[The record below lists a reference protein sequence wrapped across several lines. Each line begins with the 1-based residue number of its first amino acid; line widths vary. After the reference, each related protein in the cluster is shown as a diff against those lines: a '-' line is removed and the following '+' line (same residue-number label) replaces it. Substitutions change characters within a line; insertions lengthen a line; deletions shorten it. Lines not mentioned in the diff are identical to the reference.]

1 MNLYKFIISFCIA
14 AFISSG
20 LSAQADSLRLISSFG
35 KFTDAI
41 SISTAREEFIFVSDL
56 SQNKIYKL
64 DIYGNELA
72 SFGGSGLGENELN
85 QPYSIDATNGLD
97 VLVADYQNNRIKRL
111 DINLN
116 YILSFDFFS
125 YNITAESSKKI
136 FNPSGVATLSSGEVF
151 VLCDATNYK
160 AAKINDYSDVTILF
174 GSSAIGTDRLEN
186 PAKIVKGNKLDVWI
200 LDKAAN
206 EILNFDNFG
215 VFRAKLKPQI
225 KGEIIS
231 IAFYNDNLLILHKSD
246 LVTYDLKKGQYSKIY
261 RYPYVKNIRDITVL
275 DKSTILILTKDKILK
290 YSFQFQ

>member
-1 MNLYKFIISFCIA
+1 MIHYKHIIAVIFLVLQGGVLY
-14 AFISSG
+14 
-20 LSAQADSLRLISSFG
+20 AQADSLRLISSFG

-64 DIYGNELA
+64 DIYGYELA

-136 FNPSGVATLSSGEVF
+136 FNPSSVATLSSGEVF
-151 VLCDATNYK
+151 ILCDATNYK
-160 AAKINDYSDVTILF
+160 AAKINDYNDVTILF

-200 LDKAAN
+200 LDKASN
-206 EILNFDNFG
+206 EILNFDSFG

-225 KGEIIS
+225 KGGIIS
-231 IAFYNDNLLILHKSD
+231 IAYYNDILLILHKSE

-261 RYPYVKNIRDITVL
+261 RYPNIRNIRDITAL
-275 DKSTILILTKDKILK
+275 DKDNILILTKNEVLK
-290 YSFQFQ
+290 YSLQ